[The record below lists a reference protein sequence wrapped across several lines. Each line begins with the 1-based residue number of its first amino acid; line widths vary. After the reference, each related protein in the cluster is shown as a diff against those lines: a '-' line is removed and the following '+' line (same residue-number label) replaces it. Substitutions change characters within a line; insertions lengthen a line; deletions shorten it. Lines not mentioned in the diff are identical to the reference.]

1 MKDYKQALLK
11 SLQEP
16 ATHAPAW
23 SVQDMISRPL
33 ASVKPLTKASETSE
47 GSPLPMPHGSTY
59 DSLHNLTV
67 DVMKRCAAA
76 GLSLQT
82 TLHIVSL
89 VTSQFEEQAQ

>member
-33 ASVKPLTKASETSE
+33 ASVKLSKASEA
-47 GSPLPMPHGSTY
+47 SPLPIPHGSTY

-67 DVMKRCAAA
+67 DVMNRCTAA
-76 GLSLQT
+76 GLPLT
-82 TLHIVSL
+82 ATLHIVSL